1 MQQLALN
8 HWYARDEIN
17 DSSLPEQSRLWL
29 AHVGSMTRLIKQHI
43 ASDFG
48 LKVVREL
55 VSEATERECELLNL
69 INNKVYVREIVM
81 YADGQ
86 PWLFA
91 RSVFP
96 EAVLELADQS
106 LKQLGEQPLGRL
118 FFHSE
123 SDISGATNPRQSI
136 EIGQVSAE
144 HELLNGESFPEA
156 VEQPLYAR
164 RSTFDYHNMP
174 ALVQE
179 VFLPA
184 HPIYNA

>member
-1 MQQLALN
+1 
-8 HWYARDEIN
+8 
-17 DSSLPEQSRLWL
+17 
-29 AHVGSMTRLIKQHI
+29 MTRLIKQHI
-43 ASDFG
+43 KAEFE

-55 VSEATERECELLNL
+55 VSQASERECELLNL
-69 INNKVYVREIVM
+69 SRNTVYVREIVM

-96 EAVLELADQS
+96 PEVLDLSDSS
-106 LKQLGEQPLGRL
+106 LKTLGNQPLGRL

-123 SDISGATNPRQSI
+123 SDISGQTNPRQSI
-136 EIGQVSAE
+136 EIGYISAA
-144 HELLNGESFPEA
+144 HELLNGESFPQA
-156 VEQPLYAR
+156 VVQPLYAR
-164 RSTFDYHNMP
+164 RSIFNYHDMP

-184 HPIYNA
+184 HPMYPN

>member
-8 HWYARDEIN
+8 HWYSREDIN
-17 DSSLPEQSRLWL
+17 GSSIAEPSRLWL

-43 ASDFG
+43 KAEFE

-55 VSEATERECELLNL
+55 VSEASERECELLNL
-69 INNKVYVREIVM
+69 SSNTVYVREIVM

-86 PWLFA
+86 PWLYA

-96 EAVLELADQS
+96 QQVLDLTDKS
-106 LKQLGEQPLGRL
+106 LKELGDQPLGRL

-123 SDISGATNPRQSI
+123 SDISGKTNPRQSI
-136 EIGQVSAE
+136 EIGYVSAD
-144 HELLNGESFPEA
+144 HELLNGESFPETA
-156 VEQPLYAR
+156 EQALYAR
-164 RSTFDYHNMP
+164 RSTFNYHDMP

-184 HPIYNA
+184 HPIYQS